1 MRPSLPLALLLL
13 AAPALA
19 VGPPPSGKAKADK
32 TIREVA
38 GSAEYLRS
46 VPKRFGTI
54 ESVDAAR
61 RRVTLRFD
69 GEAKAREWPL
79 IADTE
84 VKIDGWWG
92 RLEQLAAGE
101 RVWAWLKTD
110 RKKRPVAVAMLA
122 DDLSTQDIRGGNTV
136 KKNAGGAIAVK
147 PEGAALRTLKI
158 ANAAGYRSEKK
169 AGVASFAA
177 GEKVYVKG
185 KGGEALLVLDAA
197 ALERRRSAQRE
208 WLRERWRKEGLPG
221 TVSFVHVF
229 SGELDLTLDHE
240 AMRWGRSLKLGD
252 KVTLQASPPI
262 AAVVKS
268 VTPWRERTQLRL
280 VAKAQELSDLA
291 QGERLRLK
299 MKAPPAGVEDSKYPP
314 DMGRARGRQER
325 IDWFLASVYCTCGVR
340 GDVCTGHFYTLASC
354 NPNGCGMPNE
364 MRKKVASL
372 IDKGHSDKE
381 IFDRLLKEQGPGL
394 LQPHL
399 LP

>member
-38 GSAEYLRS
+38 GSAEYLRG
-46 VPKRFGTI
+46 VPKRFGTV

-61 RRVTLRFD
+61 GRVTLRFD
-69 GEAKAREWPL
+69 GEKKAREWPL
-79 IADTE
+79 IEDAE
-84 VKIDGWWG
+84 IKIDGWWG
-92 RLEQLAAGE
+92 RLEQVAASE
-101 RVWAWLKTD
+101 RVWVWLKTN
-110 RKKRPVAVAMLA
+110 RKKKPVAVAMLA

-136 KKNAGGAIAVK
+136 KKNADGALTVK
-147 PEGAALRTLKI
+147 PEGAPLRTLKT
-158 ANAAGYRSEKK
+158 ASGAGYRGEKK
-169 AGVASFAA
+169 AEVASFAA
-177 GEKVYVKG
+177 GAKVYVKT
-185 KGGEALLVLDAA
+185 KGDEAVLVLDAA
-197 ALERRRSAQRE
+197 ALERRREAQRA

-262 AAVVKS
+262 AAVVKG

-280 VAKAQELSDLA
+280 VAKSQELTDLA
-291 QGERLRLK
+291 SGGRLRLL
-299 MKAPPAGVEDSKYPP
+299 MKAPPADVEQSKYPP
-314 DMGRARGRQER
+314 DMGRPRSRQER

-340 GDVCTGHFYTLASC
+340 GDTCTGHFYTLASC
-354 NPNGCGMPNE
+354 NPNGCGMPNQ

-372 IDKGHSDKE
+372 IDKGLGDKE